1 MENQKTTQNVG
12 SSTFNFDEP
21 ASFDEMIQDLKTV
34 GCNTIITLPTAEWN
48 LRRGLSYND
57 ALQLARKASF
67 IGVTSNKDIAFIFY
81 LDGGF
86 WIWVKNSPI
95 TPPSNQF
102 EKIEIQSALCVYNS
116 SSPKHW
122 KITMMVK
129 NTGTATATIDKV
141 FLNGIE
147 VNDYGDTAPP
157 DEGEASVSFGSSGL
171 TLPSGSSS
179 TFYIYIDADEGGSDE
194 GWESVSSGTTIN
206 IKLHSAGGMEYLK
219 MVELV

>member
-1 MENQKTTQNVG
+1 MRNINNKRALSPVI
-12 SSTFNFDEP
+12 
-21 ASFDEMIQDLKTV
+21 ATV
-34 GCNTIITLPTAEWN
+34 ILVAVAITVAVAVAYWM
-48 LRRGLSYND
+48 G
-57 ALQLARKASF
+57 
-67 IGVTSNKDIAFIFY
+67 GIAGQY
-81 LDGGF
+81 T
-86 WIWVKNSPI
+86 K
-95 TPPSNQF
+95 F